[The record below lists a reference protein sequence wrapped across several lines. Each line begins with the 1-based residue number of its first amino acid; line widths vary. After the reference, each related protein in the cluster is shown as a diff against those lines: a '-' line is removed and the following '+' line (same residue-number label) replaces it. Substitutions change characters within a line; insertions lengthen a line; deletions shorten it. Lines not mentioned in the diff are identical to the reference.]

1 MATNFYLK
9 KASAAEI
16 DIESNFDIR
25 ITEVRGLNPPQPKA
39 IFTRDWATEDGVDY
53 YIGTAR
59 NIKASEVTLVIY
71 AETDSTKT
79 AIEKYR
85 DLHDYIIAETVPI
98 RYRDT
103 LQYQQ
108 VNLIYNSNKPAW
120 YQLYGGDNEKLE
132 AQITFFNPTG
142 LVTDVTP

>member
-9 KASAAEI
+9 KESAAEI
-16 DIESNFDIR
+16 DIETNFDIKV
-25 ITEVRGLNPPQPKA
+25 TSVRGLNPPQPKK

-53 YIGTAR
+53 YVGTAR
-59 NIKASEVTLVIY
+59 NIKSSEVTIVIY
-71 AETDSTKT
+71 AESDATKT

-85 DLHDYIIAETVPI
+85 ELHDYIISEIVPI

-108 VNLIYNSNKPAW
+108 VNLIYNANKPAW
-120 YQLYGGDNEKLE
+120 YQLYGDNQKLQAE
-132 AQITFFNPTG
+132 ITFFNPTG
-142 LVTDVTP
+142 LVTDVRP